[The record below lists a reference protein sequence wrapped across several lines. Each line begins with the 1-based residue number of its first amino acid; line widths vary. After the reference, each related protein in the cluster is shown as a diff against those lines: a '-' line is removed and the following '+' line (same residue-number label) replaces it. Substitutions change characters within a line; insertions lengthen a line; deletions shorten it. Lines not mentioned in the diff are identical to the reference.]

1 MSSENRF
8 KRAEQKDRVAPGG
21 EKEPPIGGTE
31 PVIAKPTNPIEGKIA
46 PKPEGKSYGFYLSAK
61 AAENLERLARQNRCS
76 KSKALDV
83 LLSDLYE

>member
-21 EKEPPIGGTE
+21 DKEPTKIIESAIG
-31 PVIAKPTNPIEGKIA
+31 NPLAGKIA
-46 PKPEGKSYGFYLSAK
+46 PKPDGKSYGFYLSTK

-76 KSKALDV
+76 KSKALDA

>member
-21 EKEPPIGGTE
+21 SKEARMRVEESTIG
-31 PVIAKPTNPIEGKIA
+31 NPLAGKIA
-46 PKPEGKSYGFYLSAK
+46 PKPEGKSYGFYLSQK
-61 AAENLERLARQNRCS
+61 AAENLERLANQNKCS
-76 KSKALDV
+76 KSKALDT